1 MMAAVRPTFRIK
13 LFSIVAVAALALL
26 VILVAGAVIA
36 DRVEHQLD
44 SIQRYYLPKLS
55 LAPQLEA
62 QLERLQRG
70 FQDAVAARD
79 LEALAATRGIEG
91 SFAALV
97 RQADGGAVDHT
108 EAAALQSAIEDYFTA
123 GYDVSRRLIAGET
136 GEKLLEAIAAMQ
148 AQQARTAALVQT
160 AGALDRGDL
169 TDAFARVGRA
179 EATARSYRLW
189 VSVACLAAVVV
200 LSLWVGRGL
209 VRSVA
214 SLTEGF
220 DRFGHGDFA
229 QPIQATSDDELG
241 DLAKRANEMAASL
254 DRLDKARKK
263 AEDALHLSNRELE
276 AFSYSVAH
284 DLRTPLRGING
295 FSQAL
300 VEDYG
305 SKLDE
310 EARQHLDR
318 IAAGAERMGLLID
331 ALLGLSR
338 VTRATFRREPV
349 DLSRLVEAIVVQLR
363 AAHPDRTVDFV
374 TDAKVTAAGDA
385 PLLRALLDNL
395 LGNAWKFTGTR
406 PGARITFGAEEKAGE
421 MVYFV
426 ADNGAGFDMAYADK
440 LFAPF
445 QRLHSDREFAGTGIG
460 LATAQRIVHRHG
472 GRIWAEGAVGHG
484 ATFRFT
490 LISSSPGTEEATA

>member
-1 MMAAVRPTFRIK
+1 MMGTVRPTFRIK
-13 LFSIVAVAALALL
+13 LLSIAMVAALALL

-36 DRVEHQLD
+36 GRVEHQLE
-44 SIQRYYLPKLS
+44 SIQRNYLPKLE

-91 SFAALV
+91 GFLALV
-97 RQADGGAVDHT
+97 RQAGGGAVEPR
-108 EAAALQSAIEDYFTA
+108 EAAALQGAIEDYFTS

-136 GEKLLEAIAAMQ
+136 GEKLLEAIATMQ
-148 AQQARTAALVQT
+148 AQQARTAALVET

-169 TDAFARVGRA
+169 TDAFAQVGRA
-179 EATARSYRLW
+179 EATAKSYRLW
-189 VSVACLAAVVV
+189 VSVVCLASVVV
-200 LSLWVGRGL
+200 LSLWVSRGL

-214 SLTEGF
+214 SLTDGF
-220 DRFGHGDFA
+220 DRFGRGDFA
-229 QPIQATSDDELG
+229 RPIQSTSDDELG

-305 SKLDE
+305 GKLDDV
-310 EARQHLDR
+310 ARQHLDR
-318 IAAGAERMGLLID
+318 IAAGAVRMGLLID

-349 DLSRLVEAIVVQLR
+349 DLSKLAEAVINQLR
-363 AAHPDRTVDFV
+363 AAQPDRSVDF
-374 TDAKVTAAGDA
+374 AAEAEVTAAGDA

-395 LGNAWKFTGTR
+395 LGNAWKFTSAKPSG
-406 PGARITFGAEEKAGE
+406 RITFGAEEKAGE
-421 MVYFV
+421 TVYFV
-426 ADNGAGFDMAYADK
+426 ADNGAGFDMVYAEK

-490 LISSSPGTEEATA
+490 LYSSSHGTEEATA